1 MKKTGSN
8 KKNKNNLEKEI
19 IKLSKLLSGN
29 NCDGCGDGSDSA
41 NGETSHGGGG
51 DGKSVQVGTGGREEK
66 EDIKENS
73 SNATKP
79 SPAPTTLLKMNEI
92 ESQLT
97 EYGKTLT
104 NDTSMITSAVNFTC
118 KEVIPAI
125 HEKIKKM
132 GQNDVISILKRALST
147 RLKRLQAESST
158 TAAMLLC
165 HHNVE

>member
-1 MKKTGSN
+1 M
-8 KKNKNNLEKEI
+8 
-19 IKLSKLLSGN
+19 LLCHHNDS
-29 NCDGCGDGSDSA
+29 SDSA